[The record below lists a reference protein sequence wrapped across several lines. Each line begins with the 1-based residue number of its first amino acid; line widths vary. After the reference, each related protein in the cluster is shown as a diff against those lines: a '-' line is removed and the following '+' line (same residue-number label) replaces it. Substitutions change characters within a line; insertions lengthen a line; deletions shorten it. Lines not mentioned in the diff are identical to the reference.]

1 MNQHDPIGERDRD
14 RALGMLRWLT
24 AVTGIGSLV
33 VAAIGTSAAARAS
46 TPSPTVR
53 GHAAIKPAPG
63 SLSAEQ
69 LAALEFALPKP
80 TTIVI
85 WATPGQSATGGRAAA
100 PPPTPGGHAAAPM
113 PTPGAPPAP
122 AATAPPR
129 PAPTPPPPP
138 VATTGTS

>member
-1 MNQHDPIGERDRD
+1 MNPKDHIGERDRD
-14 RALGMLRWLT
+14 RALRMLRWLT
-24 AVTGIGSLV
+24 AVSGIGSLV
-33 VAAIGTSAAARAS
+33 VAVLGTSAAARAS
-46 TPSPTVR
+46 TPSPPAR
-53 GHAAIKPAPG
+53 GHAAINALPG
-63 SLSAEQ
+63 SLSAQQ

-85 WATPGQSATGGRAAA
+85 WATQGRSATGGPVAA
-100 PPPTPGGHAAAPM
+100 PLPA
-113 PTPGAPPAP
+113 PGAPPAP

>member
-1 MNQHDPIGERDRD
+1 MNPKDHTGERDRD
-14 RALGMLRWLT
+14 RALRMLRWLT
-24 AVTGIGSLV
+24 AVSGIGSLV
-33 VAAIGTSAAARAS
+33 VAVLGTSAAARAS
-46 TPSPTVR
+46 TPSPPAR
-53 GHAAIKPAPG
+53 GHAAINALPG

-69 LAALEFALPKP
+69 LAALDFALPKP

-85 WATPGQSATGGRAAA
+85 WATPGRSATGGPVAAPPPAPGGRAAA
-100 PPPTPGGHAAAPM
+100 PL

>member
-85 WATPGQSATGGRAAA
+85 WATPQARPAT
-100 PPPTPGGHAAAPM
+100 GGHAAAP
-113 PTPGAPPAP
+113 PPAPGAQPAPAPTAAP
-122 AATAPPR
+122 AATAAPR